1 MSHKKYIVS
10 VIAMLI
16 PIVSFAQD
24 MKHVGRQETDQ
35 TKVVGSANADSTENV
50 PKEHF
55 SDAETTALATER
67 GLSEILMEKQPENKD
82 LRKSVQEKS
91 DSIKMLTDYIRQLE
105 TSHLESK
112 KELWDSIKVLN
123 KENQVLKTK
132 TQVLATLSH
141 VVYKQC
147 LLYPLERKYSK
158 KFVEE
163 SLRSLE
169 ALGIRNNEKYREVC
183 ETYWDLLKKYSLY
196 NQEVLS
202 FLQTQNESFT
212 LKRWNI
218 NEITKEGCKSD
229 LERLS
234 YYQFYKTKDIKP
246 WKSIIY
252 LDKVIDDLKS
262 MLSGEKKL
270 NEANFKDL
278 INRVK
283 PE

>member
-16 PIVSFAQD
+16 PIVSFAHD
-24 MKHVGRQETDQ
+24 MNHEGQQETDQ

-50 PKEHF
+50 PKEHS
-55 SDAETTALATER
+55 SDAETTAPATER
-67 GLSEILMEKQPENKD
+67 GLSEILVEKQPENKD

-105 TSHLESK
+105 TSHLESM